1 MAHLISKRAQARTI
15 THFTADTLE
24 GAPEGYKPHPELLH
38 LDYGTPNNGFFP
50 VKSIEITVK
59 ETPFETDEGERPSES
74 GLNDEAG
81 IDRATPAK
89 QNKVVIEQHASD
101 PGLIDIA
108 TGLQYSVVQGI
119 PQLHKFTKEVVTR
132 AHPPNYNE
140 WDTTVSGGAGE
151 GLNKAMDVFLDEG
164 DVVLLEEF
172 TFTPVLQNIR
182 NVGAIPVPLKLDL
195 KSSSEQVNGLDLE
208 YLTHLLENW
217 DEENPSLK
225 GKKPKALYTISS
237 GQNPTGLTQSLDFR
251 KKVYALAE
259 KYDFAIIEDD
269 PYGYLTL
276 PPYKESEVKTGP
288 PSLEIDDYLKNHLT
302 PSYITI
308 DTSGRVL
315 RVETF
320 SKLFAPGLRL
330 GFLVGHKKVID
341 AILRYSA
348 VVTRSSSGTSQLLV
362 NNVIEQNFG
371 GVDGWLE
378 WILKLRGAY
387 ARRRNVLLYNLYEST
402 AFKEGYFDLI
412 DPRAGMFVSVII
424 HFPKGTDI
432 NAKLALLQWK
442 FRAYGVGV
450 VVGIKM
456 AVDPEF
462 SLPRGNFFRL
472 TFAPASSDE
481 EIAEGAARFTSAVYD
496 FFQKGLEF

>member
-38 LDYGTPNNGFFP
+38 LDYGKPNN
-50 VKSIEITVK
+50 
-59 ETPFETDEGERPSES
+59 ETPFETDEGKPPSKS

-132 AHPPNYNE
+132 AHPPNYSE

-195 KSSSEQVNGLDLE
+195 RSSLEQVNGLDLE
-208 YLTHLLENW
+208 YLNHLLENW
-217 DEENPSLK
+217 DEEKPSLK
-225 GKKPKALYTISS
+225 GKKTEGALHD
-237 GQNPTGLTQSLDFR
+237 L
-251 KKVYALAE
+251 VYALAE

-288 PSLEIDDYLKNHLT
+288 PLLEIDDYLKNHLT

-341 AILRYSA
+341 AILRFSA

-387 ARRRNVLLYNLYEST
+387 ARRRNVLLYNLYELT

>member
-1 MAHLISKRAQARTI
+1 MSHLISSRAQSRKL
-15 THFTADTLE
+15 THFSTDTLQD
-24 GAPEGYKPHPELLH
+24 APEGFKPHPDLLH

-50 VKSIEITVK
+50 VKSIEVTVK
-59 ETPFETDEGERPSES
+59 ETPFEDAESAIAPELSQEGSGSSENASKPSD
-74 GLNDEAG
+74 GKRVL
-81 IDRATPAK
+81 
-89 QNKVVIEQHASD
+89 IEQRAAD

-119 PQLHKFTKEVVTR
+119 PQLHKFTKDVVARTN
-132 AHPPNYNE
+132 PPKYDDWE
-140 WDTTVSGGAGE
+140 TTVSSGAGE
-151 GLNKAMDVFLDEG
+151 GLNKAIDVFLDQG

-172 TFTPVLQNIR
+172 TFTPILQNIE
-182 NVGAIPVPLKLDL
+182 NVGAFAVPVKLDL
-195 KSSSEQVNGLDLE
+195 SSSDQANGIDIA
-208 YLTHLLENW
+208 YLSNLLENW
-217 DEENPSLK
+217 DDLKPEFK
-225 GKKPKALYTISS
+225 GKKPKALYTIAS

-251 KKVYALAE
+251 KKIYALAE
-259 KYDFAIIEDD
+259 EHDFAIIEDD

-288 PSLEIDDYLKNHLT
+288 PPLGIEDYLKNHLT
-302 PSYITI
+302 PSYLTL

-341 AILRYSA
+341 AILKYSA

-362 NNVIEQNFG
+362 NNVIEQKFG

-378 WILKLRGAY
+378 WVLKLRAAY
-387 ARRRNVLLYNLYEST
+387 TRRRNVLLFNLYESE
-402 AFKEGYFDLI
+402 AYKAGYFDLI
-412 DPRAGMFVSVII
+412 DPRAGMFVSVIVK
-424 HFPKGTDI
+424 FPEGTDLQKKI
-432 NAKLALLQWK
+432 RLLQWK

-450 VVGIKM
+450 IAGIRM

-462 SLPRGNFFRL
+462 SLERGNFFRL
-472 TFAPASSDE
+472 TFAPADTDE
-481 EIAEGAARFTSAVYD
+481 EIAEGASRFVSAVYD